1 MAFLDFLKTKPAAAD
16 APAEL
21 KVTGILA
28 TLNALHE
35 KREAE
40 EKIIAAHSRRRE
52 ELLLLTDVP
61 ETAILKHD
69 LERDTAEL
77 RLERLEAFERQL
89 EADLRSAQGAIAEK
103 EWRVAADRRHEAALD
118 HAAKVAAAVD
128 SLARL
133 REAHDALWHCG
144 QKIGV
149 RIATFTDGPV
159 ILDAEHHQAFLR
171 NVEADRDREL
181 ARRDK
186 LDG

>member
-1 MAFLDFLKTKPAAAD
+1 MAFLDFLRTKAAA
-16 APAEL
+16 AEDSP
-21 KVTGILA
+21 TARATSILA

-35 KREAE
+35 KRAAE
-40 EKIIAAHSRRRE
+40 EAIIAAHSRRRE

-61 ETAILKHD
+61 ETVILKHD

-89 EADLRSAQGAIAEK
+89 EADLRKAQGEIAER
-103 EWRVAADRRHEAALD
+103 EWRVAADRRHAAAVD
-118 HAAKVAAAVD
+118 HSEKVSAAVD
-128 SLARL
+128 SLAKL
-133 REAHDALWHCG
+133 RTAQSELWHAG
-144 QKIGV
+144 QRIGV
-149 RIATFTDGPV
+149 RVNTFSDGPT
-159 ILDAEHHQAFLR
+159 ILDPEHHQTFLK